1 MKHLIFA
8 TALIL
13 LQICTQAQ
21 KPISYEAAN
30 WKVWQLDNPQQISI
44 GAPPAQSKADI
55 QAVKQ
60 ALNTI
65 DNKKREAI
73 TYWNAGAPSYRWNQ
87 ILIEVTDKNP
97 ETLLR
102 IPGSWVNLA
111 IYDATVLAWKEKLKY
126 KRKRPQEL
134 DASIKTIVN
143 APKTYSYPCEHSVT
157 ASAAAHVMAYFFPK
171 QADSVMKLAKSAMQS
186 RIDAGVQ
193 FPSDAE
199 AGWKLGEQVALQII
213 EKAKHDGSDKQWD
226 GQMNKDPK
234 KWTGKYPVGI
244 TLASMKPMFLQT
256 NNQFRSLPPPDF
268 EKDMLEMRNFKQTFR
283 SNSIAYYWANTSTN
297 WVELAGQKMFE
308 YGIYED
314 TPLAAHIYAVLATAS
329 HESAIAIMDAKYA
342 YWGIRPNQYDTT
354 YKPLIS
360 TPPFPGYP
368 SGHAAG
374 GATASVIMTHFFP
387 ADANL
392 FQKMAEECAESRF
405 YAGIHFRTDN
415 EAGLKLGREVGKYI
429 VERWMEK

>member
-1 MKHLIFA
+1 MKHLIFT
-8 TALIL
+8 TAFIL
-13 LQICTQAQ
+13 LQICTNAQ
-21 KPISYEAAN
+21 KPVSYEAAN
-30 WKVWQLDNPQQISI
+30 WKLWQLDNPQQISI
-44 GAPPAQSKADI
+44 GGPPTQTKVEI

-60 ALNTI
+60 ALGTL
-65 DNKKREAI
+65 DDKKREAI
-73 TYWNAGAPSYRWNQ
+73 MYWDAGAPSYRWNQ
-87 ILIEVTDKNP
+87 IIIEVVDKNP
-97 ETLLR
+97 HSMLR

-126 KRKRPQEL
+126 KRKRPSET

-143 APKTYSYPCEHSVT
+143 APKTYGYPCEHSVT
-157 ASAAAHVMAYFFPK
+157 ASAAAHVLAYFFPK
-171 QADSVMKLAKSAMQS
+171 QADSVMQLAKSAMQS

-193 FPSDAE
+193 FPSDTE

-213 EKAKHDGSDKQWD
+213 EKAKHDGSDKEWD

-234 KWTGKYPVGI
+234 KWTGKYPMGI
-244 TLASMKPMFLQT
+244 TLAAFKPMFLQT
-256 NNQFRSLPPPDF
+256 NSQFRPLPPPDF
-268 EKDMLEMRNFKQTFR
+268 EKEMQEMRDFKQTFR
-283 SNSIAYYWANTSTN
+283 SASIAYYWANTSTN
-297 WVELAGQKMFE
+297 WLELAGQKMFE
-308 YGIYED
+308 YGIDED
-314 TPLAAHIYAVLATAS
+314 APQSARIYAVLTTAS
-329 HESAIAIMDAKYA
+329 HESAIAIMDAKYT

-387 ADANL
+387 ADEQL
-392 FQKMAEECAESRF
+392 FQTMAKECAESRF

-415 EAGLKLGREVGKYI
+415 EVGLQLGRNVGKYV